1 MLQMKINSK
10 LRGIFLTTLMVSAI
24 TATAAIKVHT
34 IGDSTMAN
42 YDESSTDKRGWCQ
55 MLQQF
60 FNADEVVIN
69 NRGKSGASSKSFYQE
84 AAYWKTVIAGVNEG
98 DYVLIQFA
106 HNDEKNGGLDGDT
119 LKAYTIAQGGDASSI
134 DYRGTTANGTF
145 KKFIRAYIEETKAK
159 GGKPIIVTP
168 ICRKYFSGNTIRRNG
183 MHDLGD
189 SFSILGSSSKGSVP
203 ESDNTH
209 DYAQALRDVA
219 AEYEDVPVIDLTLM
233 TRDLYLSY
241 GDSYCT
247 EHLFCTDDSTHPAKM
262 GATLIARLFAQ
273 AMKEQG
279 VLAEHIIVGTDI
291 TFSPTIGD
299 FGKGYAGQTVT
310 KEFNVSAFGLSNQT
324 GNFTFTVSEGFEVST
339 DKNTYAQSVS
349 AAYTGGN
356 LITSIYVRTTLETPG
371 TLNGT
376 LTATDGNVSR
386 ELPLTIQCIDLNGG
400 EEVSLLWPLTADS
413 NPVVTG
419 ACTAIDQ
426 SWSGMEVQKYSAIN
440 ANAVWPAESG
450 RDASHLTQRNVIV
463 GGTWPAGEIDEVST
477 RYIQFG
483 MKAPAE
489 TTIDI
494 DKISLYVAGA
504 GGSGMRCKIY
514 YATDAEFSNATLIQ
528 EFSSMAGNTVYG
540 VESTP
545 VVSIADGESIYLRIY
560 PWYSSGA
567 TGKTIC
573 LSDVYIH
580 GMAKKAGATVE
591 NQQATITYA
600 FDKGTDGQTGTYSE
614 GAEEWFKNNYV
625 EVGQNLAYAGVK
637 SAGGVT
643 GTGFQPAVSN
653 EGSANEGNCIDFAIQ
668 PKNGLYFIPT
678 KVSFQTT
685 RHGTDGGKVD
695 VSWVNADGTVV
706 SLQKGISP
714 ARNNAS
720 PAVTNVSCDIAGA
733 PASDGECRLR
743 LNLYSLGNTK
753 QVSFANVV
761 IEGMVSGQVKDIPQ
775 YVLNVSLEDNN
786 AGKLTVKPGGDIFS
800 EGDEVTLSVE
810 ENFSYHFKAW
820 VDAEGKI
827 VSTEN
832 PYTFAIAAD
841 TKLTATFDKATTY
854 ALNMKVVDDMEN
866 IYGNANLV
874 TIVPE
879 GVMVDGVRSYE
890 AGTDVK
896 LTVNNNKILSF
907 IGWEDGNTNAERII
921 RMDGEKNLTVNYAA
935 ADYIVAWDLYQD
947 EPKSERAADY
957 KSNPENA
964 GLLSLRKADGTTSG
978 WLTRGVNNGA
988 EEGRWGAR
996 IWKLRSEGWY
1006 WEISFSTKGYSNI
1019 TFSNGFGH
1027 SYNTYAV
1034 MKAEYSVDGTNFTE
1048 VGTYDIPT
1056 RGWVDGEFA
1065 LPAEA
1070 NNQDRVWIR
1079 WMPGSEELVGN
1090 ETDYDGLSI
1099 GDIFVLG
1106 ESEQANDQ
1114 VAPVLVGSNPENNAT
1129 GVSAT
1134 GSIVL
1139 TFNERIKAGTG
1150 TATLNGEAIAPAVN
1164 GKTAV
1169 FQYTGLDYN
1178 AAYTFALPAGV
1189 ITDRSGNAYEG
1200 ITLNFTTMER
1210 TQPAARLY
1218 DAVVAADGSGDYL
1231 TVQEAIDA
1239 APEGRAIPWLIFIKN
1254 GEYKGHV
1261 DIPKAKPY
1269 LHFIGQERDKVIITD
1284 DKLCGGDNALHVS
1297 VGATV
1302 VVNSNDCYF
1311 DNLTL
1316 ENSWGHDK
1324 QAGPQ
1329 ALALN
1334 TSGDRTVFK
1343 NVAMLSYQDTWITP
1357 STSNYRAYAKDC
1369 FIEGAV
1375 DFIYNSG
1382 NIYIDNTTLYINRKS
1397 GGYIVAPSHG
1407 ADVEWGYVF
1416 MNCRITAPGVPSE
1429 TDVWLGRPWHNSPK
1443 TVFINT
1449 IAEVTIPAKGWY
1461 PTMGGLPVLW
1471 ADYNTMDGNG
1481 NPVDLSQRED
1491 TYYYTVKETGEKVYG
1506 KAKNYLTAEEAAQYT
1521 VKNVLSGSDNW
1532 QPNVITE
1539 SCVAPVATLSDDKT
1553 ALSWEAV
1560 PYAICY
1566 VVVKNGT
1573 EVSFTTETS
1582 MAAEAGADYVV
1593 YAANEQGG
1601 LSAGCNPN
1609 PETIKKEIAD
1619 SELETVAIYTANGTQ
1634 VRELQPGLN
1643 IVKAQNRQGNI
1654 ITKKIIR

>member
-134 DYRGTTANGTF
+134 DYRGTTASGTF
-145 KKFIRAYIEETKAK
+145 KKFIRAYIDETKAK

-560 PWYSSGA
+560 PWYSSEA

-625 EVGQNLAYAGVK
+625 EVAQNLAYAGVK

-720 PAVTNVSCDIAGA
+720 PAVTNVSCEIAGA

-832 PYTFAIAAD
+832 PHTFAIAAD

-1539 SCVAPVATLSDDKT
+1539 SCAAPVATLSDDKT

-1643 IVKAQNRQGNI
+1643 IVKAQDRQGNI

>member
-1 MLQMKINSK
+1 MKTNY
-10 LRGIFLTTLMVSAI
+10 RHWGFTLAALLLSAV

-60 FNADEVVIN
+60 FNADEVIIN
-69 NRGKSGASSKSFYQE
+69 NRGKSGASSKSFYLE

-106 HNDEKNGGLDGDT
+106 HNDEKNGGLDGDDV
-119 LKAYTIAQGGDASSI
+119 IAHVKENGESTADI
-134 DYRGTTANGTF
+134 DYRGTTASGTF
-145 KKFIRAYIEETKAK
+145 KKYIRAYIEETKAK
-159 GGKPIIVTP
+159 GGKPVIVTP

-189 SFSILGSSSKGSVP
+189 SFSILGSTNKGSVP
-203 ESDNTH
+203 ESDNTY

-279 VLAEHIIVGTDI
+279 ILADHIIVGADI
-291 TFSPTIGD
+291 TFSPTTGD
-299 FGKGYAGQTVT
+299 FGKGYAGQTVV
-310 KEFNVSAFGLSNQT
+310 KEFNISAFGLANQT
-324 GNFTFTVSEGFEVST
+324 GNFTFTASEGFEVSV
-339 DKNTYAQSVS
+339 DKNNYAQSVS

-356 LITSIYVRTTLETPG
+356 LITSVYVRTTLETPG
-371 TLNGT
+371 TINGT
-376 LTATDGNVSR
+376 LTATDGTVSR
-386 ELPLTIQCIDLNGG
+386 ELPLTIQCIDLNEG
-400 EEVSLLWPLTADS
+400 EEVSLLWPLTADA
-413 NPVVTG
+413 NPIVTG
-419 ACTAIDQ
+419 PCTAVDQ
-426 SWSGMEVQKYSAIN
+426 SWSGMEVQRYAAIN

-450 RDASHLTQRNVIV
+450 RDASHLTQRNVIE
-463 GGTWPAGEIDEVST
+463 GSIWPEGEIDEVST

-483 MKAPAE
+483 MKAPAG

-494 DKISLYVAGA
+494 DKISLYVAGS

-514 YATDAEFSNATLIQ
+514 YSTDKDFADATLIK
-528 EFSSMAGNTVYG
+528 ECSSMAGNTVYPIKAI
-540 VESTP
+540 P
-545 VVSIADGESIYLRIY
+545 VVSIKDGESIYLRIY
-560 PWYSSGA
+560 PWYNGKA
-567 TGKTIC
+567 DGKTIC
-573 LSDVYIH
+573 LSDVCIH
-580 GMAKKAGATVE
+580 GMAKKAGAAVQ
-591 NQQATITYA
+591 NQTATITYT
-600 FDKGTDGQTGTYSE
+600 FEKGAEGQTGTYSE
-614 GAEEWFKNNYV
+614 GAEAWFKNNYV
-625 EVGQNLAYAGVK
+625 EIGENLAYAGVK

-643 GTGFQPAVSN
+643 GTGFQPAVNN
-653 EGSANEGNCIDFAIQ
+653 EGSANKGNSIDFAIQ

-695 VSWVNADGTVV
+695 VSWVSADGTVT

-714 ARNNAS
+714 ARNSAT
-720 PAVTNVSCDIAGA
+720 PAVTTVTCDIAGA
-733 PASDGECRLR
+733 PASDAECRLR

-761 IEGMVSGQVKDIPQ
+761 IEGIVNGQVKDIPQ
-775 YVLNVSLEDNN
+775 YILNASLENN
-786 AGKLTVKPGGDIFS
+786 EAGKLTVKPGGDIFS
-800 EGDEVTLSVE
+800 QGDEVTLSVE

-820 VDAEGKI
+820 TDAEGNE

-832 PYTFAIAAD
+832 PYTFNIMED
-841 TKLTATFDKATTY
+841 TRLIATFDKAVTY
-854 ALNMKVVDDMEN
+854 ALNTKVIDDMEN

-874 TIVPE
+874 SIVPE
-879 GVMVDGVRSYE
+879 GTVVDGVRRYE

-896 LTVNNNKILSF
+896 LTVSNNKILTF
-907 IGWEDGNTNAERII
+907 IGWEDGTTNAERIV
-921 RMDGEKNLTVNYAA
+921 RMDGDQNLIVNYAA
-935 ADYIVAWDLYQD
+935 ADYIVAWDLYLD

-964 GLLSLRKADGTTSG
+964 GLLSLRKADGTTG
-978 WLTRGVNNGA
+978 TWLTHGINNGA

-996 IWKLRSEGWY
+996 IWRPLTDGWY
-1006 WEISFSTKGYSNI
+1006 WEISFSTKGYSDI

-1034 MKAEYSVDGTNFTE
+1034 MRAEYSVDGTNFTK
-1048 VGTYDIPT
+1048 VGTYTLPT
-1056 RGWVDGEFA
+1056 RGWVDGEFT

-1070 NNQDRVWIR
+1070 DNQDRVWIR
-1079 WMPGSEELVGN
+1079 WLPDTEDLVGV
-1090 ETDYDGLSI
+1090 ETASDGLSI

-1114 VAPVLVGSNPENNAT
+1114 VAPTLVSSNPENGAT
-1129 GVSAT
+1129 GASAT

-1139 TFNERIKAGTG
+1139 TFDERIKAATG
-1150 TATLNGEAIAPAVN
+1150 VATLNGKEIAPTVN

-1169 FQYTGLDYN
+1169 FAYSGLDYN
-1178 AAYTFALPAGV
+1178 TAYTFVLPAGV

-1200 ITLNFTTMER
+1200 LTLNFTTMER

-1239 APEGRAIPWLIFIKN
+1239 APEGRALPWLIFIKN
-1254 GEYKGHV
+1254 GEYYGHIDV
-1261 DIPKAKPY
+1261 PANKPY
-1269 LHFIGQERDKVIITD
+1269 LHFIGQERDKVIITHD
-1284 DKLCGGDNALHVS
+1284 RLCGGDNAYHVS
-1297 VGATV
+1297 EGASV
-1302 VVNSNDCYF
+1302 VVRSNDCYF

-1334 TSGDRTVFK
+1334 TMGDRTVFK

-1357 STSNYRAYAKDC
+1357 STSNYRAYVKDC

-1397 GGYIVAPSHG
+1397 GGYIVAPSHT

-1416 MNCRITAPGVPSE
+1416 MNCRITAPGIPSE
-1429 TDVWLGRPWHNSPK
+1429 TDVWLGRPWHNNPK

-1491 TYYYTVKETGEKVYG
+1491 TYYYTNESGEKVYG
-1506 KAKNYLTAEEAAQYT
+1506 TAKNYLTAEEAAQYT
-1521 VKNVLSGSDNW
+1521 VKNVLSGKDNW
-1532 QPNVITE
+1532 QPAVITE
-1539 SCVAPVATLSDDKT
+1539 SCAAPVATMSADKST
-1553 ALSWEAV
+1553 ITWEAV

-1566 VVVKNGT
+1566 VIVKNGT

-1582 MAAEAGADYVV
+1582 IPAEAGAFYMV

-1601 LSAGCNPN
+1601 LSTGCDPD
-1609 PETIKKEIAD
+1609 PTAIKPVVSATAEV
-1619 SELETVAIYTANGTQ
+1619 VAIYSADGAQ
-1634 VRELQPGLN
+1634 LKQFRKGLN
-1643 IVKAQNRQGNI
+1643 IVVMQDEQGN
-1654 ITKKIIR
+1654 TFIRKVMK

>member
-1 MLQMKINSK
+1 MKQKNRRWG
-10 LRGIFLTTLMVSAI
+10 LGLVALLLSAI

-42 YDESSTDKRGWCQ
+42 YDENSTDKRGWCQ

-106 HNDEKNGGLDGDT
+106 HNDEKNGGLDGDDVIAHA
-119 LKAYTIAQGGDASSI
+119 KANGQSTDGI
-134 DYRGTTANGTF
+134 DYRGTTASGTF
-145 KKFIRAYIEETKAK
+145 KKYIRAYIDETKAK
-159 GGKPIIVTP
+159 GGKPVIVTP

-233 TRDLYLSY
+233 TRDMYLSY
-241 GDSYCT
+241 GENYCT
-247 EHLFCTDDSTHPAKM
+247 ENLFCSGDNTHPAKM

-273 AMKEQG
+273 EMKAQG
-279 VLAEHIIVGTDI
+279 ILADHIIVGTDI
-291 TFSPTIGD
+291 TFSPVSGD
-299 FGKGYAGQTVT
+299 LGKGYAGQTVT
-310 KEFNVSAFGLSNQT
+310 KEFNISAFGLNNQT
-324 GNFTFTVSEGFEVST
+324 GNFTFSVSDGFEVSA
-339 DKNTYAQSVS
+339 DKNNYAQSITAS
-349 AAYTGGN
+349 YTGGN
-356 LITSIYVRTTLETPG
+356 LITTIYVRTTLTTPG
-371 TLNGT
+371 TMNGT
-376 LTATDGNVSR
+376 LTATDGTVTR
-386 ELPLTIQCIDLNGG
+386 ELPLAVECINLNGG
-400 EEVSLLWPLTADS
+400 EEVSLLWPLTADA

-419 ACTAIDQ
+419 PCTAIDQ
-426 SWSGMEVQKYSAIN
+426 TWSGMEVQKYSSIN
-440 ANAVWPAESG
+440 SKAVWPAGTG
-450 RDASHLTQRNVIV
+450 RDASHKTQRNVIE
-463 GGTWPAGEIDEVST
+463 GENWPAGEIDEVST

-514 YATDAEFSNATLIQ
+514 YATNADFSDATLIQ
-528 EFSSMAGNTVYG
+528 EFSSMAGNTVYP
-540 VESTP
+540 VEAIP
-545 VVSIADGESIYLRIY
+545 VVSIKDGASIYLRIY
-560 PWYSSGA
+560 PWYSSAA

-580 GMAKKAGATVE
+580 GMAKKAGETVE
-591 NQQATITYA
+591 NQTAVITYA
-600 FDKGTDGQTGTYSE
+600 FDKGTEGQTATYSE
-614 GAEEWFKNNYV
+614 GADVWFKNNYV
-625 EVGQNLAYAGVK
+625 EVGQNLAYKGVK

-643 GTGFQPAVSN
+643 GTGFQPSVSN
-653 EGSANEGNCIDFAIQ
+653 EGTANDGNCIDFAIQ

-695 VSWVNADGTVV
+695 VSWVSADGTVI

-714 ARNNAS
+714 ARNNAT
-720 PAVTNVSCDIAGA
+720 PAVTNVSCNIAGA

-743 LNLYSLGNTK
+743 LNLYGLGNTK

-761 IEGMVSGQVKDIPQ
+761 IEGMVNGQIKDVPQ
-775 YVLNVSLEDNN
+775 YVLNASLEDNE
-786 AGKLTVKPGGDIFS
+786 AGKLAVKPGGDIFTQ
-800 EGDEVTLSVE
+800 GDEVTLSVE
-810 ENFSYHFKAW
+810 ENFGYHFAAW
-820 VDAEGKI
+820 VNAEGETI
-827 VSTEN
+827 STEN
-832 PYTFAIAAD
+832 PYTFTITED
-841 TKLTATFDKATTY
+841 TRLVATFDKANVY
-854 ALNMKVVDDMEN
+854 ALNLKVIDDMEN
-866 IYGNANLV
+866 AYGNANLV
-874 TIVPE
+874 TISPVGNLVN
-879 GVMVDGVRSYE
+879 GVHHYE
-890 AGTDVK
+890 EGTDVK

-907 IGWEDGNTNAERII
+907 TGWEDKSTNAERII
-921 RMDGEKNLTVNYAA
+921 NMDGEKILTVNYAV
-935 ADYIVAWDLYQD
+935 ADYIVAWDFYQD
-947 EPKSERAADY
+947 SPNTERAADY
-957 KSNPENA
+957 RSNTENG
-964 GLLSLRKADGTTSG
+964 GLLSLRKADGTTG
-978 WLTRGVNNGA
+978 TWLTRGVNNGA

-996 IWKLRSEGWY
+996 IWRNLSEGWY
-1006 WEISFSTKGYSNI
+1006 WEVSFSTKGFSNI
-1019 TFSNGFGH
+1019 TISNGFGH

-1034 MKAEYSVDGTNFTE
+1034 MRAEYSIDGTNFTKL
-1048 VGTYDIPT
+1048 GTYNIPV
-1056 RGWVDGEFA
+1056 RGWVDGEFT

-1070 NNQDRVWIR
+1070 NDQPRVWVR
-1079 WMPGSEELVGN
+1079 WKGDTKELVGN
-1090 ETDYDGLSI
+1090 SSDYDGLSI
-1099 GDIFVLG
+1099 GDIFVMG

-1129 GVSAT
+1129 GASAT

-1139 TFNERIKAGTG
+1139 TFNERIKAGAG
-1150 TATLNGEAIAPAVN
+1150 SATLNGEEIAPTVN

-1169 FQYTGLDYN
+1169 FPYTGLDYN
-1178 AAYTFALPAGV
+1178 TAYTFTLPAGV

-1200 ITLNFTTMER
+1200 VTLQFTTMER
-1210 TQPAARLY
+1210 TQPVARLY
-1218 DAVVAADGSGDYL
+1218 DAIVAADGSGDYL
-1231 TVQEAIDA
+1231 TVQDAIDA
-1239 APEGRAIPWLIFIKN
+1239 APAGRAIPWLIFIKN

-1261 DIPKAKPY
+1261 DVPKNKSY

-1302 VVNSNDCYF
+1302 VVNANDCYF

-1334 TSGDRTVFK
+1334 TTGDRTVFK

-1357 STSNYRAYAKDC
+1357 STSNYRVYAKDC

-1382 NIYIDNTTLYINRKS
+1382 NVYIDNTTLYINRKS

-1491 TYYYTVKETGEKVYG
+1491 TYYYIENKGTADEKKVYG

-1521 VKNVLSGSDNW
+1521 VKNVLSGKDNW
-1532 QPNVITE
+1532 QPAIITE
-1539 SCVAPVATLSDDKT
+1539 SCAAPAATLSSDKST
-1553 ALSWEAV
+1553 ISWEAV

-1566 VVVKNGT
+1566 VIVKNGSD
-1573 EVSFTTETS
+1573 VQFTTDTKI
-1582 MAAEAGADYVV
+1582 AAEAGATYMV

-1601 LSAGCNPN
+1601 LSAGCNPDATGIQ
-1609 PETIKKEIAD
+1609 PIISSD
-1619 SELETVAIYTANGTQ
+1619 VQVVAVYSVNGIQ
-1634 VRELQPGLN
+1634 QKDLQRGLN
-1643 IVKAQNRQGNI
+1643 IVLMKDAQGNVFVR
-1654 ITKKIIR
+1654 KVVR

>member
-291 TFSPTIGD
+291 TFSPVSGD

-356 LITSIYVRTTLETPG
+356 LITSIYVRTTLESPE

-996 IWKLRSEGWY
+996 IWKLRSDGWY

-1189 ITDRSGNAYEG
+1189 ITDRSGNVYEG

-1539 SCVAPVATLSDDKT
+1539 SCAAPVATLSDDKT

-1609 PETIKKEIAD
+1609 AQGIQNAVLTNAQV
-1619 SELETVAIYTANGTQ
+1619 VAIYTVGGMQ
-1634 VRELQPGLN
+1634 VRELQKGLN
-1643 IVKAQNRQGNI
+1643 IVKMQDANGNVFI
-1654 ITKKIIR
+1654 QKVMK